1 MLYYINDRIGVLELC
16 TFSCGLGMCYKWGD
30 KQKYLNASS
39 LKNVLATF
47 LQKIHS
53 THACLVYPLCVKR
66 VKKYYNCFRRDK

>member
-16 TFSCGLGMCYKWGD
+16 MFSCGLGMCYKWGD

-47 LQKIHS
+47 LHKYI
-53 THACLVYPLCVKR
+53 APMLVSFILYV
-66 VKKYYNCFRRDK
+66 